1 MEVRVRY
8 IEGKQFDATS
18 RGHLVIS
25 DQPEPSGEDR
35 GMTPPELLLSA
46 LGSCAAYYAAEYLRA
61 RNLPLEGL
69 EVRVTG
75 EKGGRPVR
83 LTEISIAVE
92 TPALVSTGL
101 DASRYEGLRRAVESC
116 MLHQTFLHPPKITME
131 VETPELAAV

>member
-18 RGHLVIS
+18 RGHRVVC

-75 EKGGRPVR
+75 AKGGRPMR
-83 LTEISIAVE
+83 LTEVSIAVE
-92 TPALVSTGL
+92 TPALASTGL
-101 DASRYEGLRRAVESC
+101 DASRYEGLRRAIESC
-116 MLHQTFLHPPKITME
+116 LLHQTFLNPPKITME

>member
-18 RGHLVIS
+18 RGHRVIT
-25 DQPEPSGEDR
+25 DQPEPSGEDH

-116 MLHQTFLHPPKITME
+116 ILHQTFLHPPKITME

>member
-8 IEGKQFDATS
+8 IEGRQFDATS
-18 RGHLVIS
+18 RGHRVVC
-25 DQPEPSGEDR
+25 DQPEPSGQDL

-75 EKGGRPVR
+75 AKGGRPMR
-83 LTEISIAVE
+83 LTEVSIAVE
-92 TPALVSTGL
+92 TPALASIGL
-101 DASRYEGLRRAVESC
+101 EASSHEGLRRAVHSC
-116 MLHQTFLHPPKITME
+116 LLHQTFLNPPKITME
-131 VETPELAAV
+131 VETPEFAAV